1 MSMRKVLDVPLC
13 LGVLKHRVLL
23 VRGGGG
29 GGCSIFLPNKRF
41 YDGCLL
47 MLLLKDPYNLVVKYR
62 FIFIKLA
69 LYIYYFYN
77 TIPKLINL

>member
-23 VRGGGG
+23 DRGGGG
-29 GGCSIFLPNKRF
+29 SSIFLPNKMF

-69 LYIYYFYN
+69 LNIYYFYN